1 MKKMT
6 WRVQVDYKLNTG
18 QQYNLK
24 MMKINQALGCIRK
37 RAVSGSKEDILTH
50 WSKLSGRAPSCS
62 ELEYMT
68 YEKKLGEPDL
78 FSRKSRCDENIHICS
93 PTLWKDIEKTD
104 PDSSQM
110 YIVKG

>member
-1 MKKMT
+1 MT

-18 QQYNLK
+18 QQCTLE

-37 RAVSGSKEDILTH
+37 RVVSGSKEDILTH

-62 ELEYMT
+62 VLEYMT
-68 YEKKLGEPDL
+68 YEKRLREPDL
-78 FSRKSRCDENIHICS
+78 FSLKSRCDENFHLCS
-93 PTLWKDIEKTD
+93 TTLWKDIEKTD
-104 PDSSQM
+104 PDSSQI